1 MNVDGPARWVA
12 WPPVRFS
19 EELGGGG
26 SWRQKLENGLLRQQ
40 NVPVSS
46 MCGNKGNSDLFLA
59 VFWKN
64 VRESGRGCLI
74 LAGGNALND
83 KQLFPCKG
91 WSRDLGP
98 QRGHLA

>member
-1 MNVDGPARWVA
+1 
-12 WPPVRFS
+12 
-19 EELGGGG
+19 
-26 SWRQKLENGLLRQQ
+26 
-40 NVPVSS
+40 

-91 WSRDLGP
+91 WPRDLGP
-98 QRGHLA
+98 QRGHLAWQGGRELGPGGPSGGISRER